1 MIHRQKSAIVPPEQ
15 VTVINR
21 IEREKK
27 LMLEQLKK
35 TPIVQIACEKVG
47 IARWTYYRWRKE
59 DPAFRTSSDE
69 SLQEGTAFVNDMA
82 ESQLLASLRDGN
94 FAAVTFWLKHHHP
107 SYSTKLEMKAI
118 VEHRDAPLTPEQ
130 EAQIRRALKMAGIQ

>member
-1 MIHRQKSAIVPPEQ
+1 MIRRKNASIVPVEQ
-15 VTVINR
+15 VTVLQR
-21 IEREKK
+21 QEREKK
-27 LMLEQLKK
+27 LMLEQLRK
-35 TPIVQIACEKVG
+35 TPIVQIACEKMG

-59 DPAFRTSSDE
+59 DPEFRRVSDE
-69 SLQEGTAFVNDMA
+69 ALQEGTALVNDMA

-130 EAQIRRALKMAGIQ
+130 ETQIRRALKMAGIQ